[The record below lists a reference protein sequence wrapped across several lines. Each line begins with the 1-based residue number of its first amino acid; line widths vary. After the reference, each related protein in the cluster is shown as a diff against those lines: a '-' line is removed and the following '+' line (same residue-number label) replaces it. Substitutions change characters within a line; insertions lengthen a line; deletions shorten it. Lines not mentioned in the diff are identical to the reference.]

1 MQTLIR
7 DGSNYIFSGSHAN
20 GAAFEPIYLHPSL
33 KDIRMVVVSAGITK
47 IEFTIS
53 SIEQVKTNTALWYE
67 ERDSVLWYEEESSI
81 TTTAYRLSLPVTAIR
96 LTGNAATYE
105 LLAN

>member
-1 MQTLIR
+1 MRTLTR
-7 DGSNYIFSGSHAN
+7 DGSNYIFSGSHTN
-20 GAAFEPIYLHPSL
+20 GATFEPIYLNPSL
-33 KDIRMVVVSAGITK
+33 KDIRMVVVSAGTTL

-53 SIEQVKTNTALWYE
+53 SIDQVKNDTALWYE
-67 ERDSVLWYEEESSI
+67 EKSCTS
-81 TTTAYRLSLPVTAIR
+81 TTVHRLTLPTTAIR